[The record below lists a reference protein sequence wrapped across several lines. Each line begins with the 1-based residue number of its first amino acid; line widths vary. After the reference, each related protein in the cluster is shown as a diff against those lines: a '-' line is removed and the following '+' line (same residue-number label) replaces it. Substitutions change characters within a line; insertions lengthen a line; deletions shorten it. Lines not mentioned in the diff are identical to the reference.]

1 MESRKEIISM
11 IDELISED
19 DMLSETKLMLE
30 EDDEEASDE
39 DKELETT
46 DKDKDALVKAL
57 DTALEN
63 ITDEKLVSKINSL
76 KDALGASKDEGT
88 TDVGTV
94 KECVEL
100 LNF

>member
-1 MESRKEIISM
+1 
-11 IDELISED
+11 
-19 DMLSETKLMLE
+19 MLSETKLMLE
-30 EDDEEASDE
+30 EDESESTEE

-46 DKDKDALVKAL
+46 DKDKDALAAAL
-57 DTALEN
+57 DKALEN

-76 KDALGASKDEGT
+76 KDALGASKDDGT